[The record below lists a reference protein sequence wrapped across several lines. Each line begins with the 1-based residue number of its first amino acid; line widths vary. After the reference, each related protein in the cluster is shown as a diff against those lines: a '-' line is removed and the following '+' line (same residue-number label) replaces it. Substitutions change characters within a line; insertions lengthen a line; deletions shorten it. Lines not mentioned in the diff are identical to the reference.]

1 MSLHHAGVYDNMHSQ
16 QHLNGLFVTG
26 SDTGVGKTY
35 ISALLIR
42 ALHSRSIPVE
52 PRKPVESGCS
62 QSPDGTLIPA
72 DGIALLEAAGL
83 NDLDEV
89 TPYRF
94 SAPLAPPQ
102 AAAREG
108 QEIRLKQLVNSCPL
122 HNDSLL
128 IVEGAGGF
136 LSPIASDGLN
146 ADLAI
151 ALGLPVVL
159 VVADRLGCINH
170 CLLTIE
176 AIEHRGLAIAGII
189 LNQISGGGDMQNF
202 EEIKR
207 RVDCPVY
214 LDRDIE
220 AFTDTLF
227 LYS

>member
-1 MSLHHAGVYDNMHSQ
+1 MRSQ
-16 QHLNGLFVTG
+16 QHFNGLFITG
-26 SDTGVGKTY
+26 TDTGVGKTY
-35 ISALLIR
+35 ISTHLITALR
-42 ALHSRSIPVE
+42 SRGVLVA

-62 QSPDGTLIPA
+62 QSPVGSLLPA
-72 DGIALLEAAGL
+72 DGMALLEAAGL
-83 NDLDEV
+83 DDLDEV

-108 QEIRLKQLVNSCPL
+108 QDIRLRQLVNTCSRS
-122 HNDSLL
+122 DDALL

-151 ALGLPVVL
+151 ALALPVL
-159 VVADRLGCINH
+159 LIVADRLGCINH

-176 AIEHRGLAIAGII
+176 AIEHRGLAVAGII
-189 LNQISGGGDMQNF
+189 LNQISYERDMENF

-214 LDRDIE
+214 RDRE
-220 AFTDTLF
+220 LEVFVELLLQRT
-227 LYS
+227 